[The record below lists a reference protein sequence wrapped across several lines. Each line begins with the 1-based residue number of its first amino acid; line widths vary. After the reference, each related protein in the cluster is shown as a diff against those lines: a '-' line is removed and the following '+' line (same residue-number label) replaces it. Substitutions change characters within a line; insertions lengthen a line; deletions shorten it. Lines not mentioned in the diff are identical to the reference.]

1 MRPCG
6 PKEPIPRGPRALG
19 HLKTFNPAEVVM
31 YYSLKKKEDRN
42 FMPKILSAQNGE
54 KRQNLATLI
63 GLSVF
68 GNFRDTRGFYWLLQL
83 LVEFIGGQMAVAL
96 RGIQQYKATT
106 SP

>member
-1 MRPCG
+1 
-6 PKEPIPRGPRALG
+6 
-19 HLKTFNPAEVVM
+19 
-31 YYSLKKKEDRN
+31 
-42 FMPKILSAQNGE
+42 MPKILSAQNGE
-54 KRQNLATLI
+54 KRQTLVTLI

-106 SP
+106 SPWAVVGLETSLKPYISLGLAPSRNVRLE